1 MKKLLFALLTVCVIV
16 PACGGDDGGSVKSMD
31 ESSSSSA
38 SASSSATASSA
49 ASEEASNSSAGAQAF
64 AGALAATL
72 SSDPEFP
79 FPDDAICI
87 TESVVDEIGLDGL
100 VELGITADSGNDDF
114 DVLPAEIQVAFVN
127 GIIDCVGKS
136 GLATLLVAAANE
148 DPDDGPPLRMEDAEC
163 IAEGLSSEQ
172 WASFLQATFSGDEL
186 TDAEGADFFL
196 GIIEACPQILVNSF
210 KDDLGLDDSQ
220 AECLAGALTG
230 TLIDLFTSGDL
241 ENGDAPPEVFG
252 ELIEA
257 FVGCGI
263 DISQLE

>member
-1 MKKLLFALLTVCVIV
+1 M
-16 PACGGDDGGSVKSMD
+16 
-31 ESSSSSA
+31 
-38 SASSSATASSA
+38 
-49 ASEEASNSSAGAQAF
+49 
-64 AGALAATL
+64 
-72 SSDPEFP
+72 
-79 FPDDAICI
+79 CI
-87 TESVVDEIGLDGL
+87 TESVVDEIGLDRL
-100 VELGITADSGNDDF
+100 VELGVTEDSGSDDF
-114 DVLPAEIQVAFVN
+114 DALPAEVQGSFIN
-127 GIIDCVGKS
+127 GILDCVGKS
-136 GLATLLVAAANE
+136 GLATLLVQAANE
-148 DPDDGPPLRMEDAEC
+148 EPDDGPPLRMEDAEC

-172 WASFLQATFSGDEL
+172 WTSFLQGAFSGQEL

-196 GIIEACPQILVNSF
+196 GIIESCPQILVNSF

-257 FVGCGI
+257 LVGCGI

>member
-1 MKKLLFALLTVCVIV
+1 MKKLLFALLAVSVIV
-16 PACGGDDGGSVKSMD
+16 PACGGDDGGSAKSMD

-38 SASSSATASSA
+38 SEEENST
-49 ASEEASNSSAGAQAF
+49 ASEEASSSSAGEQAY
-64 AGALAATL
+64 AEALAASL

-79 FPDDAICI
+79 FPGDAVCI
-87 TESVVDEIGLDGL
+87 TESVVDEIGLDRL
-100 VELGITADSGNDDF
+100 VELGVTEDSGSDDF
-114 DVLPAEIQVAFVN
+114 DALPAEVQGSFIN
-127 GIIDCVGKS
+127 GILDCVGKS
-136 GLATLLVAAANE
+136 GLATLLVQAANE
-148 DPDDGPPLRMEDAEC
+148 EPDDGPPLRMEDAEC

-172 WASFLQATFSGDEL
+172 WTSFLQGAFSGQEL

-196 GIIEACPQILVNSF
+196 GIIESCPQILVNSF

-257 FVGCGI
+257 LVGCGI